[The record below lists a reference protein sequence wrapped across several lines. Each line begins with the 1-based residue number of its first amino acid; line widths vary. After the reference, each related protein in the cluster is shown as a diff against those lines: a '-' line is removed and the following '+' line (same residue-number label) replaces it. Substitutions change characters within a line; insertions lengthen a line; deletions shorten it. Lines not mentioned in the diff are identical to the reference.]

1 MSDFAALGTWLAP
14 LLQRFSAQE
23 QARLMRRISIELR
36 KRNQA
41 RTRQQVDTE
50 GNPFVPR
57 RSGDGQPMF
66 RELTM
71 ARYFKT
77 KATATTAE
85 VGFAGSAGRIASVHQ
100 FGRTDVVNKYR
111 GIRHQY
117 PRRTLI
123 GIENNDANLIIDLI
137 SKQALNLN

>member
-1 MSDFAALGTWLAP
+1 MNDFAALGTWLAP
-14 LLQRFSAQE
+14 LLQQATPQ
-23 QARLMRRISIELR
+23 QKARLMRRVSIELR

-41 RTRQQVDTE
+41 RTRQQVDTD

-57 RSGDGQPMF
+57 ASGDGQPMF

-111 GIRHQY
+111 SIRHQY
-117 PRRTLI
+117 PRRALV
-123 GIENNDANLIIDLI
+123 GINEEDQVFIESLVFGFLQN
-137 SKQALNLN
+137 

>member
-1 MSDFAALGTWLAP
+1 MNDFAALGTWLAP
-14 LLQRFSAQE
+14 LLQQVNP
-23 QARLMRRISIELR
+23 QQKARLMRRVSIELR

-41 RTRQQVDTE
+41 RTRQQTDTE

-57 RSGDGQPMF
+57 ASGDGRPMF

-77 KATATTAE
+77 KTTATTAE
-85 VGFAGSAGRIASVHQ
+85 VGFMGSAGRIASVHQ

-117 PRRTLI
+117 PRRSLL
-123 GIENNDANLIIDLI
+123 GITDEDQAFIEGIIIDHL
-137 SKQALNLN
+137 SV